1 MASRSTSE
9 WLPQVL
15 IESAL
20 IVVSILVALALD
32 EWRDERQDAEVVQ
45 QSLENFLIEIDQ
57 NKVRV
62 EDAAPFNQGLH
73 SVLTSYYMD
82 DDLESVDEFVDMV
95 ESYSP
100 AVLQSTAWDT
110 ALATGT
116 LSKMDYNL
124 VRVLSLTYGVQS
136 RYQTTTVSGMNNLIS
151 PLNLSADRLRLALY
165 NSMRYLEGVTTLEQ
179 ELADTYGEAA
189 PIIEQGLVEMRKA
202 HESN

>member
-1 MASRSTSE
+1 M
-9 WLPQVL
+9 
-15 IESAL
+15 

>member
-32 EWRDERQDAEVVQ
+32 EWREERQDAEVVQ

-124 VRVLSLTYGVQS
+124 VRVLSLTYGLQS
-136 RYQTTTVSGMNNLIS
+136 RYQTKTDTGMDNLTS
-151 PLNLSADRLRLALY
+151 PLNLSEDRLRLALY
-165 NSMRYLEGVTTLEQ
+165 NSMRYLDGVTTLEQ
-179 ELADTYGEAA
+179 ELGDTYGEAA
-189 PIIEQGLVEMRKA
+189 LIIEQGIVEMRKA
-202 HESN
+202 QEND

>member
-202 HESN
+202 QEGD

>member
-32 EWRDERQDAEVVQ
+32 EWREERQDAEVVQ

-62 EDAAPFNQGLH
+62 DDAAPFNQGLH

-136 RYQTTTVSGMNNLIS
+136 RYQTTTVSGMDNLIS
-151 PLNLSADRLRLALY
+151 PVNLSEDRLRLALY

-189 PIIEQGLVEMRKA
+189 LIIDQGLVEMRKA
-202 HESN
+202 QEND